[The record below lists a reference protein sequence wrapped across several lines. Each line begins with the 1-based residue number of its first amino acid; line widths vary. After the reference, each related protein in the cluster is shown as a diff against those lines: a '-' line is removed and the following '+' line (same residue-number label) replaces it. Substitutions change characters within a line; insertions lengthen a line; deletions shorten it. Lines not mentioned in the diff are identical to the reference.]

1 MAYGTGYG
9 GAVGPVPAYPPPHPP
24 PLPTGPW
31 GPVPG
36 GLAFP
41 VAAPQPRRS
50 SAAVASLVLGLVGV
64 LTAPL
69 LGGVVPGVLAVVLA
83 SSARREIAG
92 AQGWLTGSRQLAAG
106 RVLGWTAVWVAA
118 AVAVAL
124 MVQWLL
130 GFGDAAVH
138 ASYPADVE

>member
-1 MAYGTGYG
+1 
-9 GAVGPVPAYPPPHPP
+9 
-24 PLPTGPW
+24 
-31 GPVPG
+31 
-36 GLAFP
+36 
-41 VAAPQPRRS
+41 
-50 SAAVASLVLGLVGV
+50 
-64 LTAPL
+64 
-69 LGGVVPGVLAVVLA
+69 VVPGVLAVVLA

-92 AQGWLTGSRQLAAG
+92 AEGWLTGSRQLAAG
-106 RVLGWTAVWVAA
+106 RVLGWTAIWVAA